1 MRETKNEGISRNF
14 FTIVIV
20 CSRKELSLLRSQI
33 CETNNLLFKDILAID
48 FGDVRILHST
58 VCISSTRSFQIL
70 VVRGGEIEKVRRS
83 VTLVVILLWIG
94 QL

>member
-1 MRETKNEGISRNF
+1 MKEKISNF
-14 FTIVIV
+14 FT
-20 CSRKELSLLRSQI
+20 SLNSWLKELSLRSARI
-33 CETNNLLFKDILAID
+33 IVVVLFKDILAID
-48 FGDVRILHST
+48 FGDVRI
-58 VCISSTRSFQIL
+58 SSTPRSFQIL

>member
-1 MRETKNEGISRNF
+1 MKEKISNF
-14 FTIVIV
+14 FT
-20 CSRKELSLLRSQI
+20 SLNSWLKELSLRSARI
-33 CETNNLLFKDILAID
+33 IVVLLFKDILAID
-48 FGDVRILHST
+48 FGDVRI
-58 VCISSTRSFQIL
+58 SSTPRSFQIL

>member
-1 MRETKNEGISRNF
+1 MRETNNEGISNF
-14 FTIVIV
+14 LQVQMAKRT
-20 CSRKELSLLRSQI
+20 LSQI
-33 CETNNLLFKDILAID
+33 CENSSIILFKDILAID

-58 VCISSTRSFQIL
+58 YCISSRSFQIL

>member
-1 MRETKNEGISRNF
+1 MKEKISIF
-14 FTIVIV
+14 FT
-20 CSRKELSLLRSQI
+20 SLNSWLKELSLRSARI
-33 CETNNLLFKDILAID
+33 IVLFKDILAID

-58 VCISSTRSFQIL
+58 YCISSRSFQIL